1 MLIVVPVMIGQMGGE
16 GAVQVMR
23 DPCTSVVVMTTLQQ
37 ILPGAAVTPRHTGL
51 RRANRALRPAR
62 TVPGAT
68 VALTLA
74 AGLGTTAAEV
84 VSGLLGAPLGWVPV
98 NEAVD
103 LATKTTWPDLA
114 TPSLVMSGAGVLM
127 LLLAVVPGRSRTVPV
142 ETSDPLI
149 VIGIT
154 RSGLR
159 RTLRAAAQQVAGVD
173 KARVRLRRRT
183 IEVTVMTDAESTG
196 QMLRQVG
203 TAVGDRLAGV
213 GTLGTGEVVVRLR
226 RKAV

>member
-1 MLIVVPVMIGQMGGE
+1 M
-16 GAVQVMR
+16 
-23 DPCTSVVVMTTLQQ
+23 
-37 ILPGAAVTPRHTGL
+37 
-51 RRANRALRPAR
+51 LRPAR
-62 TVPGAT
+62 TLPGAL
-68 VALTLA
+68 VALTLT
-74 AGLGTTAAEV
+74 AGLGATAAEV
-84 VSGLLGAPLGWVPV
+84 VSALLGAPLGWVPV
-98 NEAVD
+98 DEAVA
-103 LATKTTWPDLA
+103 LAGRTTWQDTASVALLP
-114 TPSLVMSGAGVLM
+114 VVAGTLM
-127 LLLAVVPGRSRTVPV
+127 LLLAIVPGRCTLVPV

-159 RTLRAAAQQVAGVD
+159 RTLCAAAQQVAGVD

-183 IEVTVMTDAESTG
+183 IEVTVTTGAESSG

-226 RKAV
+226 RRGA

>member
-1 MLIVVPVMIGQMGGE
+1 
-16 GAVQVMR
+16 
-23 DPCTSVVVMTTLQQ
+23 MTTLQQ
-37 ILPGAAVTPRHTGL
+37 ILPGAVVAPRDTGL
-51 RRANRALRPAR
+51 RRARRVLRPAR
-62 TVPGAT
+62 AVPGAL
-68 VALTLA
+68 VALTLT
-74 AGLGTTAAEV
+74 AGLGATAAEV
-84 VSGLLGAPLGWVPV
+84 VSALLGAPLGWVPV
-98 NEAVD
+98 NEVVE
-103 LATKTTWPDLA
+103 LAGRTTWPDTA
-114 TPSLVMSGAGVLM
+114 TPALLSAAAGTLM
-127 LLLAVVPGRSRTVPV
+127 LLLAAVPGRSGLVPV

-159 RTLRAAAQQVAGVD
+159 RTLCAAARQVAGVD

-183 IEVTVMTDAESTG
+183 IEVTVTTGAESSG

-226 RKAV
+226 RRAV

>member
-1 MLIVVPVMIGQMGGE
+1 MFGQMGGE
-16 GAVQVMR
+16 GAVQAMR

-37 ILPGAAVTPRHTGL
+37 ILPGAVVAPRHIGL
-51 RRANRALRPAR
+51 RRASRALRPAR
-62 TVPGAT
+62 TVPGAL

-74 AGLGTTAAEV
+74 AGLGATAAEI

-98 NEAVD
+98 NEAVE
-103 LATKTTWPDLA
+103 LAGKTTWPDVA
-114 TPSLVMSGAGVLM
+114 TSALVAAGAGALM
-127 LLLAVVPGRSRTVPV
+127 LLLAVVPGRSRMVAV

-159 RTLRAAAQQVAGVD
+159 RTLRAAAQQVVGVD

-183 IEVTVMTDAESTG
+183 IEVTVMTGAESTG

-203 TAVGDRLAGV
+203 NAVGDRLAGV

-226 RKAV
+226 RRAV

>member
-1 MLIVVPVMIGQMGGE
+1 M
-16 GAVQVMR
+16 
-23 DPCTSVVVMTTLQQ
+23 
-37 ILPGAAVTPRHTGL
+37 
-51 RRANRALRPAR
+51 
-62 TVPGAT
+62 
-68 VALTLA
+68 
-74 AGLGTTAAEV
+74 
-84 VSGLLGAPLGWVPV
+84 
-98 NEAVD
+98 
-103 LATKTTWPDLA
+103 
-114 TPSLVMSGAGVLM
+114 
-127 LLLAVVPGRSRTVPV
+127 PV

-183 IEVTVMTDAESTG
+183 IEVTVTTGAESTG

-226 RKAV
+226 RRAG

>member
-1 MLIVVPVMIGQMGGE
+1 
-16 GAVQVMR
+16 
-23 DPCTSVVVMTTLQQ
+23 MTTLQQ
-37 ILPGAAVTPRHTGL
+37 ILPGAVVAPRDTGL
-51 RRANRALRPAR
+51 RRASRALRPAR
-62 TVPGAT
+62 TLPGAL
-68 VALTLA
+68 VALTLT
-74 AGLGTTAAEV
+74 AGLGATAAEV
-84 VSGLLGAPLGWVPV
+84 VSALLGAPLGWVPV
-98 NEAVD
+98 DEAVA
-103 LATKTTWPDLA
+103 LAGRTTWQDTASVALLPA
-114 TPSLVMSGAGVLM
+114 VAGTLM
-127 LLLAVVPGRSRTVPV
+127 LLLAIVPGRCSLVPV

-159 RTLRAAAQQVAGVD
+159 RTLCAAAQQVAGVD

-183 IEVTVMTDAESTG
+183 IEVTVTTGAESSG

-226 RKAV
+226 RRGA

>member
-1 MLIVVPVMIGQMGGE
+1 
-16 GAVQVMR
+16 
-23 DPCTSVVVMTTLQQ
+23 MTTLQQ
-37 ILPGAAVTPRHTGL
+37 ILPGAVVAPRHIGL

-62 TVPGAT
+62 TVPGAL
-68 VALTLA
+68 VAVTLA
-74 AGLGTTAAEV
+74 AGLGATAAEI

-98 NEAVD
+98 NEAVE
-103 LATKTTWPDLA
+103 LAGKTTWPDVA
-114 TPSLVMSGAGVLM
+114 TSAVAAGGAGALM
-127 LLLAVVPGRSRTVPV
+127 LLLAVVPGRSRMVAV

-159 RTLRAAAQQVAGVD
+159 RTLRAAAQQVTGVD

-183 IEVTVMTDAESTG
+183 IEVTVMTGAESSG

-203 TAVGDRLAGV
+203 NAVGDRLAGV

-226 RKAV
+226 RRAG

>member
-1 MLIVVPVMIGQMGGE
+1 
-16 GAVQVMR
+16 
-23 DPCTSVVVMTTLQQ
+23 MTTLQQ
-37 ILPGAAVTPRHTGL
+37 ILPGAAVTTQHTGL
-51 RRANRALRPAR
+51 RRANRVLRPAR
-62 TVPGAT
+62 TLPGAL
-68 VALTLA
+68 VSFTLA
-74 AGLGTTAAEV
+74 VGLGATAAEV
-84 VSGLLGAPLGWVPV
+84 VSALLGAPLGWVPV
-98 NEAVD
+98 NELVE
-103 LATKTTWPDLA
+103 LAGKSTWTQTSTLA
-114 TPSLVMSGAGVLM
+114 LALVGAGTLM
-127 LLLAVVPGRSRTVPV
+127 LLLGGLPGRTTTVPV

-183 IEVTVMTDAESTG
+183 IEVTVMTSAESSG
-196 QMLRQVG
+196 SMLRQVG

-226 RKAV
+226 RRGL

>member
-1 MLIVVPVMIGQMGGE
+1 
-16 GAVQVMR
+16 
-23 DPCTSVVVMTTLQQ
+23 MTTLQQ
-37 ILPGAAVTPRHTGL
+37 ILPGAAVTTQHTGL
-51 RRANRALRPAR
+51 RRAGRALRPAR
-62 TVPGAT
+62 TLPGALVA
-68 VALTLA
+68 VALA
-74 AGLGTTAAEV
+74 AASGATAAEV

-98 NEAVD
+98 NEAVE
-103 LATKTTWPDLA
+103 LAGKTTWPELSA
-114 TPSLVMSGAGVLM
+114 AALMVAGAGALM
-127 LLLAVVPGRSRTVPV
+127 LLLAIVPGRSTLVPV

-173 KARVRLRRRT
+173 KARVRLRMRT
-183 IEVTVMTDAESTG
+183 IEVTVMTGAENSG
-196 QMLRQVG
+196 AMLRQVG

-226 RKAV
+226 RRSV

>member
-1 MLIVVPVMIGQMGGE
+1 MIGQMGGE
-16 GAVQVMR
+16 GAVAAMR

-37 ILPGAAVTPRHTGL
+37 ILPGTVAAPRHTAL
-51 RRANRALRPAR
+51 RRAGRALRPAR
-62 TVPGAT
+62 TLPGAA
-68 VALTLA
+68 VALTTA
-74 AGLGTTAAEV
+74 AGLAATSAEV

-98 NEAVD
+98 NEVVA
-103 LATKTTWPDLA
+103 LAGKTTWPDTAHAALA
-114 TPSLVMSGAGVLM
+114 LAGTGALM
-127 LLLAVVPGRSRTVPV
+127 LLLAAVPGRSRMVPV

-159 RTLRAAAQQVAGVD
+159 RTLCAAAQQVAGVD

-183 IEVTVMTDAESTG
+183 IEVTVTTGAESSG

-226 RKAV
+226 RRTV

>member
-1 MLIVVPVMIGQMGGE
+1 
-16 GAVQVMR
+16 
-23 DPCTSVVVMTTLQQ
+23 MTTLQQ
-37 ILPGAAVTPRHTGL
+37 ILPGAVVAPRDTGL
-51 RRANRALRPAR
+51 RRASRVLRPAR
-62 TVPGAT
+62 TLPGAL
-68 VALTLA
+68 VALTLT
-74 AGLGTTAAEV
+74 AGLGATAAEV
-84 VSGLLGAPLGWVPV
+84 VSALLGAPLGWVPV
-98 NEAVD
+98 DEAVA
-103 LATKTTWPDLA
+103 LAGRTTWQDTASVALLP
-114 TPSLVMSGAGVLM
+114 VVAGTLM
-127 LLLAVVPGRSRTVPV
+127 LLLAIVPGRCTLVPV

-159 RTLRAAAQQVAGVD
+159 RTLCAAAQQVAGVD

-183 IEVTVMTDAESTG
+183 IEVTVTTGAESSG

-226 RKAV
+226 RRGA